1 MPMKNKIRIYEL
13 AKELDLKS
21 KFVVEFLND
30 LGADVSNHMSSIDED
45 IANML
50 REHFAP
56 EEEETLVREETK
68 VVKKKRRPFKEE
80 EDRDDALKLRAKKKR
95 GAKRGRIQEPPAQKP
110 KRIILGES
118 VAVNELAQKIG
129 VPGTEVVKQL

>member
-1 MPMKNKIRIYEL
+1 MKNKIRIYEL

-68 VVKKKRRPFKEE
+68 VVKRSGARSRKRKTGMMR
-80 EDRDDALKLRAKKKR
+80 
-95 GAKRGRIQEPPAQKP
+95 
-110 KRIILGES
+110 
-118 VAVNELAQKIG
+118 
-129 VPGTEVVKQL
+129 

>member
-1 MPMKNKIRIYEL
+1 MKNKIRIYEL

-56 EEEETLVREETK
+56 EEEETPVSYTHLDVY
-68 VVKKKRRPFKEE
+68 KRQGQ
-80 EDRDDALKLRAKKKR
+80 DN
-95 GAKRGRIQEPPAQKP
+95 Q
-110 KRIILGES
+110 
-118 VAVNELAQKIG
+118 
-129 VPGTEVVKQL
+129 